1 MSDKELHYLGLLEV
15 GRQIQSRQR
24 SSTEVTKA
32 ILSRIDSVDTKLQSF
47 VTVMRDRALADASRA
62 DDEIAKGRARGSLH
76 GVPIAIK
83 DLLWTKDAPTTH
95 GMPINRGFM
104 AKEDATVVNKLRDA
118 GAVLLGK
125 LHQTEGAFAD
135 HHPDIPAPINPWGES
150 LWSGVSSSGTG
161 VASAAGLCFGAL
173 GTDTGGSIRF
183 PAAANGVTG
192 LKPTWGRVSRYGA
205 CQLAASMDHIGPL
218 TRNAADAGAMLYAIA
233 GADPKD
239 STASQEAVPD
249 YLALMTRGLV
259 GLRVGID
266 PAWSIDRIDADAQ
279 AVLKDVLR
287 LIPQLGGKVV
297 EISFPDSEQAVHDWV
312 PLCGVETAEYHEN
325 NYPSRKDEYGPGLAG
340 LIDIGRKMSAIEYQK
355 LLLRRADFRG
365 KVNAVFRNVDLV
377 LTPVTAE
384 SGLTVERMTQFGTDA
399 ELFAGTLRYTCPF
412 DLSDHPTI
420 TLPGGFTKN
429 GAPVAFQFV
438 APHFGEAHL
447 VRAGWA
453 YQQATDWHLRHP
465 AL

>member
-1 MSDKELHYLGLLEV
+1 MADKELHYLGLLEV
-15 GRQIQSRQR
+15 GRQIQSRER

-32 ILSRIDSVDTKLQSF
+32 MLSRIESVDAKLQSF

-62 DDEIAKGRARGSLH
+62 DDEISKGQTRGSLH

-95 GMPINRGFM
+95 GMTINRGFM
-104 AKEDATVVNKLRDA
+104 AKEDATVVSRLRDA

-135 HHPDIPAPINPWGES
+135 HHPDIPAPINPWGDS

-161 VASAAGLCFGAL
+161 VATASGLCFGAL

-218 TRNAADAGAMLYAIA
+218 TRNAADAGAMLFAIA

-239 STASQEAVPD
+239 STASQKAVPD

-266 PAWSIDRIDADAQ
+266 PAWSMDRVDSDAQ
-279 AVLKDVLR
+279 AVLKDVLK
-287 LIPQLGGKVV
+287 LIPQLGGTVV
-297 EISFPDSEQAVHDWV
+297 EINFPDSEQAAHDWV

-325 NYPSRKDEYGPGLAG
+325 TYPSRKNEYGPGLAG
-340 LIDIGRKMSAIEYQK
+340 LIEIGRQMSAMDYQK

-365 KVNAVFRNVDLV
+365 KVNAVFRNVALV

-420 TLPGGFTKN
+420 TLPGGFTKS

-438 APHFGEAHL
+438 APHFGEADL

-453 YQQATDWHLRHP
+453 YQQATDWHLQHP